1 MTMLTEADSMGRT
14 VDYLDFMLWVV
25 RSDGNVDARQ
35 KTRLLSVMVEGMGL
49 RDDLVER
56 YREALALTEW
66 PEPSDQQ
73 LKSLAEGLDPLSL
86 GNLVRDAYL
95 MAWADGVAELYGLD
109 DNEIR
114 EVLTPS
120 FVAVR
125 PVAGPACSAELGA
138 AAKGPEQWTEDFGLL
153 EAEHPSLLL
162 EVSFQGQGS

>member
-95 MAWADGVAELYGLD
+95 MAWADGVL
-109 DNEIR
+109 R
-114 EVLTPS
+114 EVEVN
-120 FVAVR
+120 FVMR
-125 PVAGPACSAELGA
+125 FLRVAGVPEERLPAIDKWAR
-138 AAKGPEQWTEDFGLL
+138 
-153 EAEHPSLLL
+153 EA
-162 EVSFQGQGS
+162 VDINRQAFQLFAR

>member
-1 MTMLTEADSMGRT
+1 MLTEADSMGRT

-95 MAWADGVAELYGLD
+95 MAWADGVL
-109 DNEIR
+109 R
-114 EVLTPS
+114 EVEVN
-120 FVAVR
+120 FVMR
-125 PVAGPACSAELGA
+125 FLRVAGVPEERLPAIDKWAR
-138 AAKGPEQWTEDFGLL
+138 
-153 EAEHPSLLL
+153 EA
-162 EVSFQGQGS
+162 VDINRQAFQLFAR